1 MYAWSNL
8 ILINYSV
15 FIVIFCRQ
23 QSTLN
28 SLLFSADQSLMTS
41 RGELINGQEEED
53 AMQGLASQDSDD
65 SDT

>member
-1 MYAWSNL
+1 M
-8 ILINYSV
+8 

>member
-1 MYAWSNL
+1 M
-8 ILINYSV
+8 
-15 FIVIFCRQ
+15 IFCRQ

-41 RGELINGQEEED
+41 RGELINGQEEEEED